1 MIDPIVAA
9 LLKDMRDEANSAMRV
24 VRGRT
29 DAEIVADPDLSRS
42 LAHSLMLIG
51 EAANQT
57 PAEFRLSH
65 PELAWNE
72 ARGMRNRIVH
82 GYRTVVPEFLIDTA
96 RRDLPSLIDQIDRI
110 LVEGDQKA

>member
-1 MIDPIVAA
+1 MNDPIVAA
-9 LLKDMRDEANSAMRV
+9 LLKDMRNEAVSAMRV
-24 VRGRT
+24 VNGRT
-29 DAEIVADPDLSRS
+29 DDGIISDPDLSRS

-57 PAEFRLSH
+57 PPEFRLSH

-82 GYRTVVPEFLIDTA
+82 GYRIVVPEFLIDTA
-96 RRDLPSLIDQIDRI
+96 RRDLPSLIAQIDDA
-110 LVEGDQKA
+110 LLGGDRKA